1 MKSLKRL
8 LIISTVAISF
18 IGVNESFASA
28 KNNKC
33 VKVNTF
39 KTAAK
44 VKYECKRLTTGLRWV
59 MVQTKV
65 VPTIPVIP
73 TTPTEIIVLV
83 PTDWSNMEKYSENIP
98 YASWKASV
106 DAITNGIPHMLTLNI
121 IDGPNAFITY
131 QTPEIE
137 ISLTSRLFS
146 SAKQPSHLTI
156 MRYGYADVDWASLQW
171 TGKFSGQGIEVV
183 SEIKSGCSTP
193 TTCWG
198 GVTRNTKD
206 GRAWISLA
214 TMKENTSNSRHVT
227 GAFEAH
233 EYTHTIQHA
242 ALSGVPSNKL
252 PRWLLEGMA
261 SYSQAAVEGATSFDA
276 YKAERTREIGGL
288 KNSVEWLES
297 FLAPTGSDWSH
308 WNKYTNNDSWRIY
321 DVGFMAT
328 EALVALKG
336 PNTVMSL
343 YTKVGNGQTF
353 DQAFN
358 ELYGISWTE
367 AHKIIARVIYS
378 QIQSTNNKGE
388 K

>member
-18 IGVNESFASA
+18 IGVNENPASA
-28 KNNKC
+28 RNNKC
-33 VKVNTF
+33 VKVGTF

-59 MVQTKV
+59 KVQTKV
-65 VPTIPVIP
+65 VPTTPAEVI
-73 TTPTEIIVLV
+73 ISI
-83 PTDWSNMEKYSENIP
+83 PTDWSNIEKYAENVP

-106 DAITNGIPHMLTLNI
+106 SAITTGMPQMPTLNI

-137 ISLTSRLFS
+137 IGLTSRLFS

-156 MRYGYADVDWASLQW
+156 MRFGYDDVEWAASQW
-171 TGKFSGQGIEVV
+171 LSQFNGQDNSV
-183 SEIKSGCSTP
+183 STEIRSGCKAP
-193 TTCWG
+193 VTCWG
-198 GVTRNTKD
+198 GVARNTND

-214 TMKENTSNSRHVT
+214 TMKQNASSSRHIT
-227 GAFEAH
+227 GALEAH
-233 EYTHTIQHA
+233 EYTHAIQHA
-242 ALSGVPSNKL
+242 ALSGAPSHKL

-261 SYSQAAVEGATSFDA
+261 SYSQAAVEGISSFDL
-276 YKAERTREIGGL
+276 YKSERTREIGGL
-288 KNSVEWLES
+288 NESVEWLES

-308 WNKYTNNDSWRIY
+308 WNKYTGNDSWRIY

-328 EALVALKG
+328 EALVALRG

-343 YTKVGNGQTF
+343 YTKVGSGQTF

-358 ELYGISWTE
+358 ELYGISWAE
-367 AHKIIARVIYS
+367 AHKIIARVIS
-378 QIQSTNNKGE
+378 LQINK
-388 K
+388 